1 MNKKRDYYKP
11 KRVSS
16 FWNNNY
22 IEYERFCDKNNN
34 LLLVEY
40 LNNIKPYLKDLL
52 IDIQSSATWKIQLT
66 IAVNFISSKDNKEQR
81 EMYST
86 SDNIK
91 FTSYRYV
98 IEVVNEIFESLL
110 TRYQNNLEVSMRGS
124 EFTFNAVQLLCCKFH
139 KMNFKC
145 GR

>member
-1 MNKKRDYYKP
+1 MNKKKDYCKP

-22 IEYERFCDKNNN
+22 IECERFCDKKYN

-98 IEVVNEIFESLL
+98 IEVVNEIF
-110 TRYQNNLEVSMRGS
+110 
-124 EFTFNAVQLLCCKFH
+124 
-139 KMNFKC
+139 
-145 GR
+145 